1 MLNKYI
7 SLLIAQFKG
16 FYKDLS
22 PTKRMSLMLSMAM
35 VIGTFVV
42 VGVLVSGKGYSPLFT
57 KVPPDQLPVVV
68 AQLRQMN
75 IPYKVED
82 GGDTISVP
90 PELLH
95 STQMAIMSESPVG
108 KVGEVGL
115 ELFEEQKGFATDS
128 YTKRIN
134 YQRALQ
140 GELMRA
146 INSLEVVRK
155 SKVIL
160 ALPPKKT
167 FLEEGG
173 EPKASVVLD
182 MYPGKTLS
190 KSQIRGITNL
200 VSSAVE
206 NLHGENVTI
215 VNSVGKVLSKN
226 SSNSAAGMSNEMAEM
241 KERIENELENRI
253 ESILSRV
260 VGTGKVIARVNADI
274 DTRMVDSV
282 EEIVDPEKTAVLSTQ
297 TSSEKMDGSRTN
309 PVGVPGARANVPGAN
324 KAGSVGFNQN
334 TNTEVSTTNYEVPK
348 TVRKTKEAPGSIKRL
363 SIAVLVDGETVFTSG
378 DDGEPLEQWKARS
391 EDDIVKYESLV
402 KNAIGFA
409 DVRGDTIKIENIRF
423 QQEDFTRAEEIL
435 NNIEMRKLISY
446 ILRWVVIALSMALFF
461 FLVIRPFMHWI
472 TDSFQESVDDMLPK
486 TIEELEE
493 LQAVE
498 GSLPGMAGA
507 LPTLSDSVHPDKAES
522 ELLKERILKYINEDE
537 KKAASALGMWL
548 IRREL

>member
-1 MLNKYI
+1 
-7 SLLIAQFKG
+7 
-16 FYKDLS
+16 
-22 PTKRMSLMLSMAM
+22 MSLILSLGM
-35 VIGTFVV
+35 VFGTIVV
-42 VGVLVSGKGYSPLFT
+42 VSVLMSGRGYAPLFT
-57 KVPPDQLPVVV
+57 KVPPDQLPGIV

-75 IPYKVED
+75 IPYQVEK
-82 GGDTISVP
+82 GGETITVP

-95 STQMAIMSESPVG
+95 STQMAIMSQNPIG
-108 KVGEVGL
+108 KVGEIGL
-115 ELFEEQKGFATDS
+115 ELFQEQQGFATDS

-140 GELMRA
+140 GELMRS

-173 EPKASVVLD
+173 QPKASVVIDL
-182 MYPGKTLS
+182 YPGKSLS
-190 KSQIRGITNL
+190 KSQIKGITNL

-206 NLHGENVTI
+206 NLHSDNVTI

-226 SSNSAAGMSNEMAEM
+226 SSGTASGMSNEMAEM
-241 KERIENELENRI
+241 KERIESELESRI

-260 VGTGKVIARVNADI
+260 VGTGKVIARVNAEI
-274 DTRMVDSV
+274 DTRVVDSV
-282 EEIVDPEKTAVLSTQ
+282 EEIVDPDRTAVLSTQ
-297 TSSEKMDGSRTN
+297 TSTEKMDGSRTN

-324 KAGSVGFNQN
+324 QGGQVGFNQVTSN
-334 TNTEVSTTNYEVPK
+334 EVATTNYEVPK
-348 TVRKTKEAPGSIKRL
+348 TVRKTKEAPGAIKRL
-363 SIAVLVDGETVFTSG
+363 SIAVLVDGETVFTS
-378 DDGEPLEQWKARS
+378 DDAGEAIEQWKPRT
-391 EDDIVKYESLV
+391 EDEMSKYESLV
-402 KNAIGFA
+402 RNAIGFA
-409 DVRGDTIKIENIRF
+409 DKRGDTIKIENIRF
-423 QQEDFTRAEEIL
+423 QQEDFTRAEEIM

-446 ILRWVVIALSMALFF
+446 VLRWVVIALSMALFF

-498 GSLPGMAGA
+498 GSLPGMTGA
-507 LPTLSDSVHPDKAES
+507 LPSLNDSVHPDKAES
-522 ELLKERILKYINEDE
+522 ELLRERILKYIDEDE